1 MTAPLTRSEVV
12 RRIEESGVVAVVRLA
27 DAGLGADVAQALI
40 NGGVTAIEITMTV
53 PRAVAL
59 IADLSRALP
68 GALIGA
74 GTVTDPDTARAVIDA
89 GAKFVVS
96 PVFRPAVVEA
106 CLQRDVAACPGCF
119 SPTEILAASELGAD
133 IVKVFP
139 ATSLGPGY
147 IKDLRGP
154 FPSIKVMP
162 TGGVTRANAADWIR
176 AGAVAIGVGSALVE
190 AEAVKARAFDTIT
203 ASARSFVEAVQQG
216 RGARSPFAKATGD
229 R

>member
-1 MTAPLTRSEVV
+1 V
-12 RRIEESGVVAVVRLA
+12 RRIEAEGVVAVVRLT
-27 DAGLGADVAQALI
+27 DAALGAEVAQALI
-40 NGGVTAIEITMTV
+40 AGGVSAIEITMTV
-53 PRAVAL
+53 PRAVEL

-68 GALIGA
+68 NALIGA

-96 PVFRPAVVEA
+96 PVFRPALVEA
-106 CLQRDVAACPGCF
+106 CRERDVPVCPGCF
-119 SPTEILAASELGAD
+119 SPTEILAAWELGAD

-139 ATSLGPGY
+139 ATSLGPAY

-162 TGGVTRANAADWIR
+162 TGGVSRENAADWIR
-176 AGAVAIGVGSALVE
+176 AGAVAIGAGSALVD
-190 AEAVKARAFDTIT
+190 AKAIAARQFDAIT
-203 ASARSFVEAVQQG
+203 ANAQAFVTAVQ
-216 RGARSPFAKATGD
+216 GARSPSAKATGD